1 MSTKRYK
8 IEYAKSSRE
17 DMKRTKKYILNT
29 FKYREYGENFTK
41 IMRQAADSLK
51 VLPTG
56 FDKIGLQYRGY
67 DIYIKPYRT
76 YLLFYIVNSETNTV
90 IMLRVLKDGMD
101 WEHIIR
107 SWLKH
112 EK

>member
-1 MSTKRYK
+1 MSTERYK

-17 DMKRTKKYILNT
+17 DMKRIKKYILDT

-41 IMRQAADSLK
+41 TMKKAAEGLK

-56 FDKIGLQYRGY
+56 FGMIGLQYRGY
-67 DIYIKPYRT
+67 DIHIKPYRT
-76 YLLFYIVNSETNTV
+76 YLLFYVVDQEKNTV
-90 IMLRVLKDGMD
+90 TMLRVLKEGMD

-107 SWLKH
+107 TWLKR